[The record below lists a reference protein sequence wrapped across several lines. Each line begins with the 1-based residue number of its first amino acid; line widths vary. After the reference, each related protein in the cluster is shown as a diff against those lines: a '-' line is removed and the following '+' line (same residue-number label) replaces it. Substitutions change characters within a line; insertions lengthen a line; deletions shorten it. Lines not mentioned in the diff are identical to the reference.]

1 MYLLP
6 KIQKT
11 LTGGWLASEKK
22 AEGKALSTAATKLIT
37 HFKLIFKQI

>member
-11 LTGGWLASEKK
+11 LTGGWLASKK
-22 AEGKALSTAATKLIT
+22 NKRKGFVNGCHETDYTV
-37 HFKLIFKQI
+37 